1 MSEEYCQCPERLAE
15 RFDEGRSV
23 WWFMVHDG
31 KASGGASVLDE
42 GFGVCISLPGFHP
55 VLQWGLIAHASGM
68 IYGSEGGPQ
77 RQADT
82 AILTDALLIECRP
95 APATL
100 RALKP
105 LRGDAFNGPWVQ
117 PGGHTGEFPG
127 RIGKALGGGAY
138 FRIIF
143 WSFQQK
149 NERFPPGSSA
159 FIPESCEK

>member
-1 MSEEYCQCPERLAE
+1 
-15 RFDEGRSV
+15 
-23 WWFMVHDG
+23 
-31 KASGGASVLDE
+31 
-42 GFGVCISLPGFHP
+42 
-55 VLQWGLIAHASGM
+55 M

-105 LRGDAFNGPWVQ
+105 LRGDPFNGPWVQ

-149 NERFPPGSSA
+149 NERFAPDSSA
-159 FIPESCEK
+159 FLPESCEK